1 MKLHRILLLMFV
13 LVCLGSC
20 KDTDTQA
27 FSQLV
32 KTFGITIPNNPHTFV
47 VIPINSCTGCV
58 KLAWDVLESESE
70 NDPSKE
76 ITVIDAYRS
85 GKDPFRKDVVFPVY
99 IDSTYIIEGS
109 PMNLSNP
116 TVIRT
121 EKRRVKSI
129 VSAPT
134 NRVKET
140 LIEQINGTV
149 VEPPKEKD

>member
-1 MKLHRILLLMFV
+1 MKLHRILLLM
-13 LVCLGSC
+13 LGLACLCSC
-20 KDTDTQA
+20 KDKDTQA
-27 FSQLV
+27 LSQIL
-32 KTFGITIPNNPHTFV
+32 KTFGMTIPDDQHAFV
-47 VIPINSCTGCV
+47 VIPVHSCTGCV
-58 KLAWDVLESESE
+58 KLTWDVLESEGE
-70 NDPSKE
+70 NDPSKR

-85 GKDPFRKDVVFPVY
+85 GKDPFRKEVVFPVY

-140 LIEQINGTV
+140 LLEQINGTV
-149 VEPPKEKD
+149 VEPSKEKD